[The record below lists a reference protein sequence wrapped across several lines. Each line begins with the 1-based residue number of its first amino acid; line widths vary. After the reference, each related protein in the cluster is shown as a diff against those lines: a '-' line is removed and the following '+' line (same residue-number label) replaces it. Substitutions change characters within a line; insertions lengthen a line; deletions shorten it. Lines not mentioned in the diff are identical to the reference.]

1 MDLQQMLG
9 HQRAPALTFG
19 ERNLLRRIIKDFPIV
34 KCRINNANL
43 IPIKNAAWKSITRK
57 FNYLSC
63 TDFKPAS
70 PMYQH
75 GNLFGD
81 QSDELFYD
89 NQNDL
94 LASFGYSGVSSGEV
108 SNPPLVV
115 SRPRPRTR
123 RDVALNISLYR
134 MRKEIQKLKETVND
148 ILMQSETQRMENA
161 LAFIK
166 QQMPKSD

>member
-1 MDLQQMLG
+1 M
-9 HQRAPALTFG
+9 RAIPQ
-19 ERNLLRRIIKDFPIV
+19 ERYEWDHYNPLNNPSSSASSRSSSPIQEHG
-34 KCRINNANL
+34 
-43 IPIKNAAWKSITRK
+43 
-57 FNYLSC
+57 FM
-63 TDFKPAS
+63 PAS